1 MEFNK
6 INNLL
11 GPAHDK
17 GPRFITKK
25 WIEVQSQSGNT
36 YNTSEPIRFKTSM
49 LISDLCYYSDAY
61 VWVKEKITITNP
73 NDNVNFNKELT
84 LKNNAPFI
92 SCISKINGEL
102 VKNAEDLDIV
112 MPMYNLPE
120 YSKNYEKT
128 SGSLFNY
135 YRDEPK
141 EHTIGAGNNAINISI
156 RNSKSFDYKTEI
168 IGSLDAG
175 EDEKEDVIIAIPLKY
190 LGNFW
195 RSLDIPLIN
204 CEITLILSWY
214 KECVLVGRAF
224 RGPPAAA
231 ANRIN
236 SPTDAKFEIT
246 DCKLYVPVVTLSAE
260 NDNKLLEQLKS
271 GFRRSI
277 KWNKYMSQMSNQNKN
292 NNLNYLIDTTFSN
305 VNRLFVLSFEN
316 EDDRTSYYKYYLPNV
331 EIKDYN
337 ILIDGNAFFELPI
350 KNIQET
356 YEKIIQITD
365 HSGYYT
371 RGNLLDYEYFKE
383 HYKLIAIDLSKQIEL
398 ENKDI
403 KQQINFIG
411 NLERDDGA
419 VTFFIIE
426 KCEETIIEF
435 LQNYASIV

>member
-1 MEFNK
+1 M
-6 INNLL
+6 
-11 GPAHDK
+11 
-17 GPRFITKK
+17 
-25 WIEVQSQSGNT
+25 
-36 YNTSEPIRFKTSM
+36 
-49 LISDLCYYSDAY
+49 
-61 VWVKEKITITNP
+61 WVKGKITVTNP
-73 NDNVNFNKELT
+73 NDNDNFNKELT

-92 SCISKINGEL
+92 LCISKINGEL
-102 VKNAEDLDIV
+102 VENAEDLDIV
-112 MPMYNLPE
+112 MPMYNLLE

-128 SGSLFNY
+128 SGTLFNC

-141 EHTIGAGNNAINISI
+141 EHTIGAGNNVINISI

-168 IGSLDAG
+168 TGSLDAG
-175 EDEKEDVIIAIPLKY
+175 EDEKDDVTIAIPLKY

-195 RSLDIPLIN
+195 RSLNIPLIN
-204 CEITLILSWY
+204 SEITLALSWY

-231 ANRIN
+231 ANCIN
-236 SPTDAKFEIT
+236 SPTSAKFEIT
-246 DCKLYVPVVTLSAE
+246 DCKLYVPVVTLLAE
-260 NDNKLLEQLKS
+260 NNNKLLEQLIS
-271 GFRRSI
+271 GFRITI

-292 NNLNYLIDTTFSN
+292 NNLNYLTDTTFSN

-316 EDDRTSYYKYYLPNV
+316 EADRTSYYKYYLPSV

-337 ILIDGNAFFELPI
+337 VLIDAFFELPI
-350 KNIQET
+350 KNIEET

-383 HYKLIAIDLSKQIEL
+383 HYKLIAIDLSKQMEL

-411 NLERDDGA
+411 NLDRDDGA
-419 VTFFIIE
+419 VMFFIIE
-426 KCEETIIEF
+426 KSEETIIEF

>member
-1 MEFNK
+1 MEFNR

-11 GPAHDK
+11 GPEDDEV
-17 GPRFITKK
+17 PRFITKK

-36 YNTSEPIRFKTSM
+36 YNTSKPIRFKTSM
-49 LISDLCYYSDAY
+49 LRSDLCNYSDAY
-61 VWVKEKITITNP
+61 VWVKRKITVTNP
-73 NDNVNFNKELT
+73 NDNANFNKELT
-84 LKNNAPFI
+84 IKNNAPFI

-102 VKNAEDLDIV
+102 VENAEDLDIV
-112 MPMYNLPE
+112 IPMYNLLE
-120 YSKNYEKT
+120 YIKNYEKT

-135 YRDEPK
+135 YRDEPS
-141 EHTIGAGNNAINISI
+141 ETTIGAGNNAINISI

-175 EDEKEDVIIAIPLKY
+175 KDEKEDVTIAIPLKY

-204 CEITLILSWY
+204 CEITLILSWH

-224 RGPPAAA
+224 RGPPVAA
-231 ANRIN
+231 IN

-271 GFRRSI
+271 GFRKSI
-277 KWNKYMSQMSNQNKN
+277 KWNKYISQMSNQNKN
-292 NNLNYLIDTTFSN
+292 NNLNYFIDPIFSN

-337 ILIDGNAFFELPI
+337 VLIDGNVFFELPI
-350 KNIQET
+350 KNIEET
-356 YEKIIQITD
+356 YEKITQTTE

-371 RGNLLDYEYFKE
+371 KGNLLDYEYFKE

-403 KQQINFIG
+403 KRQINFIR
-411 NLERDDGA
+411 NLDRDDGA
-419 VTFFIIE
+419 VMFFIIE
-426 KCEETIIEF
+426 KSEETILEF
-435 LQNYASIV
+435 SQNYASIV

>member
-11 GPAHDK
+11 DLEHDEV
-17 GPRFITKK
+17 PRFITKK
-25 WIEVQSQSGNT
+25 WIEVQSQSENT
-36 YNTSEPIRFKTSM
+36 YNTSKPIRFKTSM
-49 LISDLCYYSDAY
+49 LRSDLCDYSDAY
-61 VWVKEKITITNP
+61 VWVKGKITVTNP
-73 NDNVNFNKELT
+73 NDYANFNKELT

-102 VKNAEDLDIV
+102 VENAEDLDIV
-112 MPMYNLPE
+112 VPMYNLLE
-120 YSKNYEKT
+120 YSKTYEKT

-135 YRDEPK
+135 YRDEPS
-141 EHTIGAGNNAINISI
+141 EATIGAGNNAINISI

-175 EDEKEDVIIAIPLKY
+175 EDEKEDVKIAIPLKY

-231 ANRIN
+231 IN
-236 SPTDAKFEIT
+236 SPTSAKFEIT
-246 DCKLYVPVVTLSAE
+246 DCKLYVPVVTLSVE

-292 NNLNYLIDTTFSN
+292 NNLNYLIDTTFIN
-305 VNRLFVLSFEN
+305 VNRLFVLLFEN
-316 EDDRTSYYKYYLPNV
+316 EDDRTSYYKYYLPSV

-337 ILIDGNAFFELPI
+337 VLIDGNAFFELPI
-350 KNIQET
+350 KNIEET
-356 YEKIIQITD
+356 YEKFIQITD

-383 HYKLIAIDLSKQIEL
+383 HYKLIAIDLSKEIEL

-403 KQQINFIG
+403 KQQINFIR
-411 NLERDDGA
+411 NLDRDDGA
-419 VTFFIIE
+419 VMFFIIE
-426 KCEETIIEF
+426 KSEETILEF
-435 LQNYASIV
+435 SQNYVSIV